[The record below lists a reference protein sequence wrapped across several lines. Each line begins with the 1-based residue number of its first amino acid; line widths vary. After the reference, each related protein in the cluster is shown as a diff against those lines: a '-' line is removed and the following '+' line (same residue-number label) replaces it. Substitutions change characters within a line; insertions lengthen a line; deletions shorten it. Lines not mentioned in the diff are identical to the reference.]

1 MKKLMIVSVM
11 LMAAFAAQAQLKVA
25 PKMEKGTTKTY
36 ATTMTTNIPGQGEV
50 KITADTKYTVSAAT
64 ADGYVVD
71 VVSTDVKSDATADNI
86 AGKLISA
93 SQELM
98 KDMTVSLATD
108 KDGKILGIKNFN
120 ELKPKIDE
128 ALGKFADKMLKEV
141 PQLTQLMSKEALINQ
156 INESL
161 TEENLVRTMQA
172 NTSVL
177 VLNGKTIMTGAQDE
191 FVNEQGMKM
200 KRMYFVNGK
209 KVTTNSSM
217 NMSKDEM
224 KAFIIKQVEQLA
236 PEQAEMIKKNIDQVM
251 ATGMLKIDMKETAN
265 YEFADDGWVK
275 TLKTEAT
282 TDTMGQQTKI
292 NTISTLK

>member
-128 ALGKFADKMLKEV
+128 ASGKFVDKMLKEI

-156 INESL
+156 INENL

-217 NMSKDEM
+217 NMSKDEI

>member
-1 MKKLMIVSVM
+1 MIVSVM

-128 ALGKFADKMLKEV
+128 ASGKFADKMLKEI

-156 INESL
+156 INENL

-217 NMSKDEM
+217 NMSKDEI

>member
-1 MKKLMIVSVM
+1 M

-128 ALGKFADKMLKEV
+128 ASGKFADKMLKEI

-156 INESL
+156 INENL

-217 NMSKDEM
+217 NMSKDEI

-275 TLKTEAT
+275 TLKAEAT

>member
-1 MKKLMIVSVM
+1 MKKIMIVSVM

-36 ATTMTTNIPGQGEV
+36 ATTMTANIPGQGEV
-50 KITADTKYTVSAAT
+50 KITADTKYTVSSAT
-64 ADGYVVD
+64 ADGYTLD
-71 VVSTDVKSDATADNI
+71 VVTTNVKSDVAADNI
-86 AGKLISA
+86 AGKLIAA

-98 KDMTVSLATD
+98 NDMTVSLATD
-108 KDGKILGIKNFN
+108 KDGKITSIKNFN
-120 ELKPKIDE
+120 ELKPQID
-128 ALGKFADKMLKEV
+128 AAAGKLVDQMLKEI
-141 PQLTQLMSKEALINQ
+141 PQLSQLMSKEALINQ
-156 INESL
+156 VKENVS
-161 TEENLVRTMQA
+161 EENLVRSMQA

-177 VLNGKTIMTGAQDE
+177 VLNGKTVMTGAQDE

-282 TDTMGQQTKI
+282 TDTMGQTTTI
-292 NTISTLK
+292 NTVTTLK

>member
-128 ALGKFADKMLKEV
+128 ASGKFADKMLKEI

-156 INESL
+156 INENL

-217 NMSKDEM
+217 NMSKDEI

-251 ATGMLKIDMKETAN
+251 ATGMLKIDMKETS
-265 YEFADDGWVK
+265 
-275 TLKTEAT
+275 LLT
-282 TDTMGQQTKI
+282 TAG
-292 NTISTLK
+292 

>member
-108 KDGKILGIKNFN
+108 KDGKILRIKNFN

-128 ALGKFADKMLKEV
+128 ASGKFVDKMLKEI

-156 INESL
+156 INENL

>member
-128 ALGKFADKMLKEV
+128 ASGKFVDKMLKEI

-161 TEENLVRTMQA
+161 TEESLVRTMQA

>member
-128 ALGKFADKMLKEV
+128 ASGKFVDKMLKEI

-156 INESL
+156 INENL

-177 VLNGKTIMTGAQDE
+177 ALNGKTIMTGAQDE

-217 NMSKDEM
+217 NMSKDEI

>member
-36 ATTMTTNIPGQGEV
+36 ATTMTANIPGQGEV
-50 KITADTKYTVSAAT
+50 KITADTKYTVSSAT
-64 ADGYVVD
+64 ADGYTLD
-71 VVSTDVKSDATADNI
+71 VVTTNVKSDVAADNI
-86 AGKLISA
+86 AGKLIAA

-98 KDMTVSLATD
+98 NDMTVSLATD
-108 KDGKILGIKNFN
+108 KDGKITSIKNFN
-120 ELKPKIDE
+120 ELKPQID
-128 ALGKFADKMLKEV
+128 AAAGKLVDQMLKEI
-141 PQLTQLMSKEALINQ
+141 PQLSQLMSKEALINQ
-156 INESL
+156 VKENVS
-161 TEENLVRTMQA
+161 EENLVRSMQA

-177 VLNGKTIMTGAQDE
+177 VLNGKTVMTGAQDE

-265 YEFADDGWVK
+265 YELGDDGWVK

-282 TDTMGQQTKI
+282 TDTMGQTTTI
-292 NTISTLK
+292 NTVTTLK

>member
-36 ATTMTTNIPGQGEV
+36 ATTMTANIPGQGEV

-64 ADGYVVD
+64 ADGYTLD
-71 VVSTDVKSDATADNI
+71 VVTTNVKSDVAADNI
-86 AGKLISA
+86 AGKLIAA

-98 KDMTVSLATD
+98 NDMTVSLATD
-108 KDGKILGIKNFN
+108 KDGKITSIKNFN
-120 ELKPKIDE
+120 ELKPQID
-128 ALGKFADKMLKEV
+128 AAAGKLVDQMLKEI
-141 PQLTQLMSKEALINQ
+141 PQLSQLMSKDALINQ
-156 INESL
+156 VKENVS
-161 TEENLVRTMQA
+161 EENLVRSMQA

-177 VLNGKTIMTGAQDE
+177 VLNGKTVMTGAQDE

-265 YEFADDGWVK
+265 YELGDDGWVK
-275 TLKTEAT
+275 TLKSDAT
-282 TDTMGQQTKI
+282 TDTMGQTTTI
-292 NTISTLK
+292 NTVTTLK

>member
-64 ADGYVVD
+64 ADGYTVD
-71 VVSTDVKSDATADNI
+71 VVATDVKSDATADNI

-98 KDMTVSLATD
+98 KDMTVSLITD
-108 KDGKILGIKNFN
+108 KDGKIVKIKNFN
-120 ELKPKIDE
+120 ELKPMIDE
-128 ALGKFADKMLKEV
+128 ASGKFVDQMLKEV
-141 PQLTQLMSKEALINQ
+141 PQLGQLMTKEALLNQ
-156 INESL
+156 IKDNL
-161 TEENLVRTMQA
+161 TEENLVRSMQA

-191 FVNEQGMKM
+191 FVNEQGIKM

-217 NMSKDEM
+217 SMSKDEM
-224 KAFIIKQVEQLA
+224 KAFVIKQVEQLV

-251 ATGMLKIDMKETAN
+251 ATGLLKIDMKETAN
-265 YEFADDGWVK
+265 SEFADDGWVK

-282 TDTMGQQTKI
+282 TDTMGQKS
-292 NTISTLK
+292 TITTVTTLK

>member
-64 ADGYVVD
+64 ADGYTVD
-71 VVSTDVKSDATADNI
+71 VVATDVKSDATADNI

-98 KDMTVSLATD
+98 KDMTVSLITD
-108 KDGKILGIKNFN
+108 KDGKIVKIKNFN
-120 ELKPKIDE
+120 ELKPMIDE
-128 ALGKFADKMLKEV
+128 ASGKFVDQMLKEV
-141 PQLTQLMSKEALINQ
+141 PQLGQLMTKEALLNQ
-156 INESL
+156 IKDNL
-161 TEENLVRTMQA
+161 TEENLVRSMQA

-191 FVNEQGMKM
+191 FVNEQGIKM

-217 NMSKDEM
+217 SMSKDEM
-224 KAFIIKQVEQLA
+224 KAFVIKQVEQLV

-251 ATGMLKIDMKETAN
+251 ATGLLKIDMKETAN

-282 TDTMGQQTKI
+282 TDTMGQKSSIT
-292 NTISTLK
+292 TVTTLK

>member
-11 LMAAFAAQAQLKVA
+11 LMAAFAAHAQLKVA
-25 PKMEKGTTKTY
+25 PKKEKGTTKTY
-36 ATTMTTNIPGQGEV
+36 ATTITANIPGQGEV
-50 KITADTKYTVSAAT
+50 KMTADTKYTVSGAT
-64 ADGYVVD
+64 ANGYTMDIVTTNVT
-71 VVSTDVKSDATADNI
+71 SNAAADNI
-86 AGKLISA
+86 AGKLVAA

-98 KDMTVSLATD
+98 QGMTVSLNTD

-120 ELKPKIDE
+120 ELKPKMD
-128 ALGKFADKMLKEV
+128 AAAGKLVDQLLKDI
-141 PQLTQLMSKEALINQ
+141 PQLSQLMSKEALINQ
-156 INESL
+156 ITDNVNEES
-161 TEENLVRTMQA
+161 LVRTMQA

-224 KAFIIKQVEQLA
+224 KAFIIKSVEQMA
-236 PEQAEMIKKNIDQVM
+236 PEQAEMIKQNIDQVM

-265 YEFADDGWVK
+265 YEIGDDGWVK
-275 TLKTEAT
+275 TLKSDAT
-282 TDTMGQQTKI
+282 TDTMGQKTSI
-292 NTISTLK
+292 TTVATLK

>member
-128 ALGKFADKMLKEV
+128 ASGKFVDKMLKEI

-156 INESL
+156 INENL

-177 VLNGKTIMTGAQDE
+177 ALNGKTIMTGAQDE

>member
-128 ALGKFADKMLKEV
+128 ASGKFVDKMLKEI

-156 INESL
+156 INENL

-177 VLNGKTIMTGAQDE
+177 VLNGKTIMTGGQDE

-251 ATGMLKIDMKETAN
+251 ATGMLKIDM
-265 YEFADDGWVK
+265 
-275 TLKTEAT
+275 
-282 TDTMGQQTKI
+282 
-292 NTISTLK
+292 

>member
-128 ALGKFADKMLKEV
+128 ASSKFVDKMLKEI

-156 INESL
+156 INENL
-161 TEENLVRTMQA
+161 TEESLVRTMQA

>member
-1 MKKLMIVSVM
+1 MIVSVM

-128 ALGKFADKMLKEV
+128 ASGKFADKMLKEI

-156 INESL
+156 INENL

>member
-128 ALGKFADKMLKEV
+128 ASGKFADKMLKEI

-217 NMSKDEM
+217 NMSKDEI

>member
-50 KITADTKYTVSAAT
+50 KITADTKYTVSAAS
-64 ADGYVVD
+64 ADGYTVD
-71 VVSTDVKSDATADNI
+71 VVATDVKSDATADNI

-98 KDMTVSLATD
+98 KDMTVSLITD
-108 KDGKILGIKNFN
+108 KDGKIVKIKNFN
-120 ELKPKIDE
+120 ELKPMIDE
-128 ALGKFADKMLKEV
+128 ASGKFVDQMLKEV
-141 PQLTQLMSKEALINQ
+141 PQLGQLMTKEALLNQ
-156 INESL
+156 IKDNL
-161 TEENLVRTMQA
+161 TEENLVRSMQA

-191 FVNEQGMKM
+191 FVNEQGIKM

-224 KAFIIKQVEQLA
+224 KAFVIKQVEQLV

-251 ATGMLKIDMKETAN
+251 ATGLLKIDMKETAN

-282 TDTMGQQTKI
+282 TDTMGQKSSIT
-292 NTISTLK
+292 TVTTLK

>member
-64 ADGYVVD
+64 ADGYTVD
-71 VVSTDVKSDATADNI
+71 VVATDVKSDATADNI

-98 KDMTVSLATD
+98 KDMTVSLITD
-108 KDGKILGIKNFN
+108 KDGKIVKIKNFN
-120 ELKPKIDE
+120 ELKPMIDE
-128 ALGKFADKMLKEV
+128 ASGKFVDQMLKEV
-141 PQLTQLMSKEALINQ
+141 PQLGQLMTKEALLNQ
-156 INESL
+156 IKDNL
-161 TEENLVRTMQA
+161 TEENLVRSMQA

-191 FVNEQGMKM
+191 FVNEQGIKM

-224 KAFIIKQVEQLA
+224 KAFVIKQVEQLV

-251 ATGMLKIDMKETAN
+251 ATGLLKIDMKETAN

-282 TDTMGQQTKI
+282 TDTMGQKSSIT
-292 NTISTLK
+292 TVTTLK

>member
-128 ALGKFADKMLKEV
+128 ASGKFVDKMLKEI

-156 INESL
+156 INENL
-161 TEENLVRTMQA
+161 TEESLVRTMQA
-172 NTSVL
+172 NTSVM
-177 VLNGKTIMTGAQDE
+177 VLNGKTIMTGGQDE

>member
-64 ADGYVVD
+64 ADGYTVD
-71 VVSTDVKSDATADNI
+71 VVATDVKSDATADNI

-98 KDMTVSLATD
+98 KDMTVSLITD
-108 KDGKILGIKNFN
+108 KDGKIVKIKNFN
-120 ELKPKIDE
+120 ELKPMIDE
-128 ALGKFADKMLKEV
+128 ASGKFVDQMLKEV
-141 PQLTQLMSKEALINQ
+141 PQLGQLMTKEALLNQ
-156 INESL
+156 IKDNL
-161 TEENLVRTMQA
+161 TEENLVRSMQA

-191 FVNEQGMKM
+191 FVNEQGIKM

-224 KAFIIKQVEQLA
+224 KAFVIKQVEQLV

-251 ATGMLKIDMKETAN
+251 ATGLLKIDMKETAN

-282 TDTMGQQTKI
+282 TDTMGQKS
-292 NTISTLK
+292 TITTVTTLK

>member
-1 MKKLMIVSVM
+1 MIVSVM

-108 KDGKILGIKNFN
+108 KDGKVTRILNF
-120 ELKPKIDE
+120 EDVKSGAK
-128 ALGKFADKMLKEV
+128 KFLNKVLEEV
-141 PQLTQLMSKEALINQ
+141 PATPGFSKDMLEDQFMSQLTEKTILQQ
-156 INESL
+156 
-161 TEENLVRTMQA
+161 MQMNSSPFA
-172 NTSVL
+172 
-177 VLNGKTIMTGAQDE
+177 LNGKTVSSDMQDE
-191 FVNEQGMKM
+191 YFNQQGLKM
-200 KRMYFVNGK
+200 KRTYSVGQNGSIQ
-209 KVTTNSSM
+209 TTSTIDM
-217 NMSKDEM
+217 TPQELKQM
-224 KAFIIKQVEQLA
+224 FIEQVEKLMLAQADMIKQ
-236 PEQAEMIKKNIDQVM
+236 NID
-251 ATGMLKIDMKETAN
+251 ALISSGMMKFNMDIKDVYTMQA
-265 YEFADDGWVK
+265 DGWVK
-275 TLKTEAT
+275 NITSEAIS
-282 TDTMGQQTKI
+282 DTMGQKTTVK
-292 NTISTLK
+292 STVRLKQ

>member
-128 ALGKFADKMLKEV
+128 ASGKFADKMLKEI

-217 NMSKDEM
+217 NMSKDEI

-292 NTISTLK
+292 NTVSTLK

>member
-128 ALGKFADKMLKEV
+128 ASGKFADKMLKEI

-156 INESL
+156 INENL

>member
-11 LMAAFAAQAQLKVA
+11 LMAVFAAHAQLKVA

-36 ATTMTTNIPGQGEV
+36 ATTITANIPGQGEV
-50 KITADTKYTVSAAT
+50 KMTADTKYTVSGAT
-64 ADGYVVD
+64 ANGYTMDIVTTNVT
-71 VVSTDVKSDATADNI
+71 SNAAADNI
-86 AGKLISA
+86 AGKLVAA

-98 KDMTVSLATD
+98 QGMTVSLNTD

-120 ELKPKIDE
+120 ELKPKMD
-128 ALGKFADKMLKEV
+128 AAAGKLVDQLLKDI
-141 PQLTQLMSKEALINQ
+141 PQLSQLMSKEALINQ
-156 INESL
+156 ITDNVNEES
-161 TEENLVRTMQA
+161 LVRTMQA

-224 KAFIIKQVEQLA
+224 KAFIIKSVEQMA
-236 PEQAEMIKKNIDQVM
+236 PEQAEMIKQNIDQVM

-265 YEFADDGWVK
+265 YEIGDDGWVK
-275 TLKTEAT
+275 TLKSDAT
-282 TDTMGQQTKI
+282 TDTMGQKTSI
-292 NTISTLK
+292 TTVATLK

>member
-36 ATTMTTNIPGQGEV
+36 ATTMTANIPGQGEV
-50 KITADTKYTVSAAT
+50 KITADTKYTVSSAT
-64 ADGYVVD
+64 ADGYTLD
-71 VVSTDVKSDATADNI
+71 VVTTNVKSDVAADNI
-86 AGKLISA
+86 AGKLIAA

-98 KDMTVSLATD
+98 NDMTVSLATD
-108 KDGKILGIKNFN
+108 KDGKITSIKNFN
-120 ELKPKIDE
+120 ELKPQID
-128 ALGKFADKMLKEV
+128 AAAGKLVDQMLKEI
-141 PQLTQLMSKEALINQ
+141 PQLSQLMSKEALINQ
-156 INESL
+156 VKENVS
-161 TEENLVRTMQA
+161 EENLVRSMQA

-177 VLNGKTIMTGAQDE
+177 VLNGKTVMTGAQDE

-265 YEFADDGWVK
+265 YELGDDGWVK
-275 TLKTEAT
+275 TLKTEART
-282 TDTMGQQTKI
+282 WR
-292 NTISTLK
+292 

>member
-128 ALGKFADKMLKEV
+128 ASGKFADKMLKEI

-156 INESL
+156 INENL
-161 TEENLVRTMQA
+161 TEESLVRTMQA

>member
-64 ADGYVVD
+64 ADGYTVD
-71 VVSTDVKSDATADNI
+71 VVATDVKSDATADNI

-98 KDMTVSLATD
+98 KDMTVSLITD
-108 KDGKILGIKNFN
+108 KDGKIVKIKNFN
-120 ELKPKIDE
+120 ELKPMIDE
-128 ALGKFADKMLKEV
+128 ASGKFVDQMLKEV
-141 PQLTQLMSKEALINQ
+141 PQLGQLMTKEALLNQ
-156 INESL
+156 IKDNL
-161 TEENLVRTMQA
+161 TEENLVRSMQA

-191 FVNEQGMKM
+191 FVNEQGIKM

-217 NMSKDEM
+217 SMSKDEM
-224 KAFIIKQVEQLA
+224 KAFVIKQVEQLV

-251 ATGMLKIDMKETAN
+251 ATGLLKIDMKETAN
-265 YEFADDGWVK
+265 YEFADDCWLK

-282 TDTMGQQTKI
+282 TDTMGQKS
-292 NTISTLK
+292 TITTVTTLK

>member
-64 ADGYVVD
+64 ADGYTVD
-71 VVSTDVKSDATADNI
+71 VVATDVKSDATADNI

-98 KDMTVSLATD
+98 KDMTVSLITD
-108 KDGKILGIKNFN
+108 KDGKIVKIKNFN
-120 ELKPKIDE
+120 ELKPMIDE
-128 ALGKFADKMLKEV
+128 ASGKFVDQMLKEV
-141 PQLTQLMSKEALINQ
+141 PQLGQLMTKEALLNQ
-156 INESL
+156 IKDNL
-161 TEENLVRTMQA
+161 TEENLVRSMQA

-191 FVNEQGMKM
+191 FVNEQGIKM

-217 NMSKDEM
+217 SMSKDEM
-224 KAFIIKQVEQLA
+224 KAFVIKQVEQLV

-251 ATGMLKIDMKETAN
+251 ATGLLKIDMKETAN

-282 TDTMGQQTKI
+282 TDTMGQKS
-292 NTISTLK
+292 TITTVTTLK

>member
-128 ALGKFADKMLKEV
+128 ASGKFADKMLKEI

-156 INESL
+156 INENL

-217 NMSKDEM
+217 NMSKDEI

-251 ATGMLKIDMKETAN
+251 ATGMLKIDMKETAS

>member
-128 ALGKFADKMLKEV
+128 ALGKFADKMLKEI

-156 INESL
+156 INENL
-161 TEENLVRTMQA
+161 TEESLVRTMQA

>member
-1 MKKLMIVSVM
+1 MKKIMIVSVM

-36 ATTMTTNIPGQGEV
+36 ATTMTANIPGQGEV
-50 KITADTKYTVSAAT
+50 KITADTKYTVSSAT
-64 ADGYVVD
+64 ADGYTLD
-71 VVSTDVKSDATADNI
+71 VVTTNVKSDVAADNI
-86 AGKLISA
+86 AGKLIAA

-98 KDMTVSLATD
+98 NDMTVSLATD
-108 KDGKILGIKNFN
+108 KDGKITSIKNFN
-120 ELKPKIDE
+120 ELKPQID
-128 ALGKFADKMLKEV
+128 AAAGKLVDQMLKEI
-141 PQLTQLMSKEALINQ
+141 PQLSQLMSKDALINQ
-156 INESL
+156 VKENVS
-161 TEENLVRTMQA
+161 EENLVRSMQA

-177 VLNGKTIMTGAQDE
+177 VLNGKTVMTGAQDE

-236 PEQAEMIKKNIDQVM
+236 PEQAEMIKQNIDQVM

-265 YEFADDGWVK
+265 YEIGDDGWVK
-275 TLKTEAT
+275 TLKSDAT
-282 TDTMGQQTKI
+282 TDTMGQTTTI
-292 NTISTLK
+292 NTVTTLK